1 MLRRFLLICMV
12 THVNTL
18 IKLEKL
24 RLLFLPPTMCVS
36 YMDVQNRNACA
47 YEIVNDEMKIYE
59 TAYDTNE

>member
-1 MLRRFLLICMV
+1 MI

-18 IKLEKL
+18 TKLENL